1 MWHFM
6 FGGVYIYAFAIV
18 FGFKRG
24 VWFEGSAEN
33 LLSRFAVAVLTLL
46 WILTLPAILPEDIR
60 EAYMNYFRI
69 IRAITV
75 IIVGVLAL
83 EVVASIITRRLGILA
98 GKSTSSETLSL

>member
-1 MWHFM
+1 MLKE
-6 FGGVYIYAFAIV
+6 AFSLKV
-18 FGFKRG
+18 PQ
-24 VWFEGSAEN
+24 
-33 LLSRFAVAVLTLL
+33 RFYYFVLAVAVLTVL
-46 WILTLPAILPEDIR
+46 WILTLPAILPEDIH

-98 GKSTSSETLSL
+98 GKFTSSETLSL

>member
-1 MWHFM
+1 MLLPSYLVLKEA
-6 FGGVYIYAFAIV
+6 FGLRVPRRIYYLV
-18 FGFKRG
+18 
-24 VWFEGSAEN
+24 
-33 LLSRFAVAVLTLL
+33 LAVAVLTLL

>member
-33 LLSRFAVAVLTLL
+33 LLSRFGGC
-46 WILTLPAILPEDIR
+46 
-60 EAYMNYFRI
+60 RI
-69 IRAITV
+69 N
-75 IIVGVLAL
+75 LAL
-83 EVVASIITRRLGILA
+83 DFNP
-98 GKSTSSETLSL
+98 SSHFTGNRQESLRF

>member
-1 MWHFM
+1 MRVPRR
-6 FGGVYIYAFAIV
+6 VYYFV
-18 FGFKRG
+18 
-24 VWFEGSAEN
+24 
-33 LLSRFAVAVLTLL
+33 LAVVILTLI